1 MAEIPDLNV
10 FMMCEQLER
19 GALSTLPSGYTIRS
33 MRPDELDVW
42 KAFPFDSAEEAAEH
56 RPFMDRFFA
65 DVYETQAESFFVAT
79 KFVCDAQDTPVATCA
94 IWRSYGE
101 LTAVHWFKVRKSL
114 EGHGLGR
121 ALLSELMRPLAPD
134 DYPVYLHTQPGSF
147 RAIKLYSDF
156 GFRILVNER
165 TGSRTNDHVEA
176 LRHLCDVMPPAAFAG
191 LRTAVAPPHFEDVLA
206 RHPIDEL

>member
-19 GALSTLPSGYTIRS
+19 GALTALPAGSTIRS

-42 KAFPFDSAEEAAEH
+42 KAFPADTAEEAAEL

-65 DVYETQAESFFVAT
+65 DVYEARADAFFAAT
-79 KFVCDAQDTPVATCA
+79 KFVCDARDVPVATGA

-101 LTAVHWFKVRKSL
+101 LTAVHWFKVRKHL
-114 EGHGLGR
+114 ESHGIGR
-121 ALLSELMRPLAPD
+121 ALLSELLGPLTAA

-156 GFRILVNER
+156 GFRILVNAR
-165 TGSRTNDHVEA
+165 TGSRTNDHAEA
-176 LRHLCDVMPPAAFAG
+176 LRHLEQVMPPAAFAA
-191 LRTAVAPPHFEDVLA
+191 LRTAVAPQHFEDVLA
-206 RHPIDEL
+206 AHPVDEL